1 MGERIEEENKKL
13 VSKPLARFT
22 NKLLRKEEAKKN
34 LSFLLKTLSP
44 FFALEEC
51 SSSSSEKE
59 KECDESINYVKNPLI
74 YELVGCSFF
83 FL

>member
-34 LSFLLKTLSP
+34 LSFLLKTLKAV
-44 FFALEEC
+44 FR
-51 SSSSSEKE
+51 
-59 KECDESINYVKNPLI
+59 
-74 YELVGCSFF
+74 VGRVLLLFF
-83 FL
+83 FRKRKGM

>member
-34 LSFLLKTLSP
+34 LSFLLKTLK
-44 FFALEEC
+44 A
-51 SSSSSEKE
+51 
-59 KECDESINYVKNPLI
+59 VR
-74 YELVGCSFF
+74 VGRVLLLFF
-83 FL
+83 FRKRKGM